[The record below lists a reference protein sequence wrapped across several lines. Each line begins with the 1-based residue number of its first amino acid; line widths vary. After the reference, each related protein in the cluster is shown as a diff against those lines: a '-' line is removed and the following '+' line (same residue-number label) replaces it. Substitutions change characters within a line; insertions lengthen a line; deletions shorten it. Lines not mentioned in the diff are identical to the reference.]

1 MRNNPKPYEI
11 YEHFKGNRYQII
23 TIAQHSETEED
34 MVVYQAL
41 YGEYKMYV
49 RPLSQFMGMVDEKK
63 YPEKK
68 GQYRFQKAAGEM
80 PEEKGQLQTAAPDH
94 EEKVLEA
101 VNSTIEAEAVK
112 DVSGASEEE
121 ALEAV
126 YQAGKKELL
135 ENVSQPG
142 EENASEN
149 ARQQGEEKPSEASG
163 TEDGE
168 NGEEVSIDPMVM
180 DFLDADTYEEK
191 LNILAA
197 LHHRITDDM
206 INTMAIS
213 VDVEIEDGPI
223 ETRYEELKHCIITFQ
238 KYQCSRI
245 R

>member
-23 TIAQHSETEED
+23 TLAQHSETEED

-49 RPLSQFMGMVDEKK
+49 RPLSQFMGMIDEKK

-80 PEEKGQLQTAAPDH
+80 QEEKEHPQTTGPAT
-94 EEKVLEA
+94 EEKA
-101 VNSTIEAEAVK
+101 
-112 DVSGASEEE
+112 
-121 ALEAV
+121 
-126 YQAGKKELL
+126 
-135 ENVSQPG
+135 
-142 EENASEN
+142 
-149 ARQQGEEKPSEASG
+149 SEASG
-163 TEDGE
+163 TEGGE
-168 NGEEVSIDPMVM
+168 TGDEVGIDPMVM
-180 DFLDADTYEEK
+180 DFLEADTYEER

-206 INTMAIS
+206 INTMALS

-238 KYQCSRI
+238 KYQCSRM

>member
-23 TIAQHSETEED
+23 TMAQHSETEED

-49 RPLSQFMGMVDEKK
+49 RPLSLFMGMVDEKK

-68 GQYRFQKAAGEM
+68 GQYRFQKVTEEM
-80 PEEKGQLQTAAPDH
+80 PEEKGQPQTVESAAEKKALEAVGSIR
-94 EEKVLEA
+94 EEKASETVSRAGEEKASESVSRTGEEEKLEA
-101 VNSTIEAEAVK
+101 VNHAGKTE
-112 DVSGASEEE
+112 ASE
-121 ALEAV
+121 
-126 YQAGKKELL
+126 G
-135 ENVSQPG
+135 G
-142 EENASEN
+142 ET
-149 ARQQGEEKPSEASG
+149 G
-163 TEDGE
+163 D
-168 NGEEVSIDPMVM
+168 EVSIDPMVM
-180 DFLDADTYEEK
+180 DFLDADTYEER

-238 KYQCSRI
+238 KYQCSRV

>member
-23 TIAQHSETEED
+23 TLAQHSETEED
-34 MVVYQAL
+34 MVVYQAM

-49 RPLSQFMGMVDEKK
+49 RSLTQFMGMVDETK

-68 GQYRFQKAAGEM
+68 GQYRFQKVSEEAANE
-80 PEEKGQLQTAAPDH
+80 PEA
-94 EEKVLEA
+94 
-101 VNSTIEAEAVK
+101 
-112 DVSGASEEE
+112 EE

-126 YQAGKKELL
+126 SSPEAEKTFEATDKESKEVTQEAG
-135 ENVSQPG
+135 
-142 EENASEN
+142 
-149 ARQQGEEKPSEASG
+149 
-163 TEDGE
+163 
-168 NGEEVSIDPMVM
+168 IDPMVM
-180 DFLDADTYEEK
+180 DFLDADNYEER

-213 VDVEIEDGPI
+213 LDVEIEDGPI
-223 ETRYEELKHCIITFQ
+223 ETRYEELKHCLVTFQ
-238 KYQCSRI
+238 KYQCSRV

>member
-23 TIAQHSETEED
+23 TLAQHSETGED

-63 YPEKK
+63 YPEQK
-68 GQYRFQKAAGEM
+68 GQYRFQKVNEKIT
-80 PEEKGQLQTAAPDH
+80 EEKEQKRAA
-94 EEKVLEA
+94 ESV
-101 VNSTIEAEAVK
+101 V
-112 DVSGASEEE
+112 EE
-121 ALEAV
+121 ALETVDTEGEVAINE
-126 YQAGKKELL
+126 AG
-135 ENVSQPG
+135 
-142 EENASEN
+142 
-149 ARQQGEEKPSEASG
+149 
-163 TEDGE
+163 
-168 NGEEVSIDPMVM
+168 IDPMVM
-180 DFLDADTYEEK
+180 DFLDADTYEER

-223 ETRYEELKHCIITFQ
+223 ETRYEELKHCLVTFQ
-238 KYQCSRI
+238 KYQCSRM

>member
-23 TIAQHSETEED
+23 TMAQHSETEED

-49 RPLSQFMGMVDEKK
+49 RPLSRFMGMVDEKK

-68 GQYRFQKAAGEM
+68 GQYRFQKVTEEM
-80 PEEKGQLQTAAPDH
+80 PEEKGQPQTAESAAEKKALEAVSSIR
-94 EEKVLEA
+94 EEKASETVSGAGEEETLEA
-101 VNSTIEAEAVK
+101 VNHAGKTE
-112 DVSGASEEE
+112 ASE
-121 ALEAV
+121 
-126 YQAGKKELL
+126 
-135 ENVSQPG
+135 S
-142 EENASEN
+142 
-149 ARQQGEEKPSEASG
+149 
-163 TEDGE
+163 GE
-168 NGEEVSIDPMVM
+168 NGDEISIDPMVM
-180 DFLDADTYEEK
+180 DFLDADTYEER

-197 LHHRITDDM
+197 LHHRITNDM

-238 KYQCSRI
+238 KYQCSRM

>member
-23 TIAQHSETEED
+23 TMAQHSETEED

-49 RPLSQFMGMVDEKK
+49 RPLFQFMGMVDEKK

-68 GQYRFQKAAGEM
+68 GQYRFQKVTEEM
-80 PEEKGQLQTAAPDH
+80 PEEKGQPQTAELATV
-94 EEKVLEA
+94 KKALEA
-101 VNSTIEAEAVK
+101 VNR
-112 DVSGASEEE
+112 ASEEE
-121 ALEAV
+121 TLEAV
-126 YQAGKKELL
+126 HHAGKTEAS
-135 ENVSQPG
+135 ETVSQPVA
-142 EENASEN
+142 EKVSEM
-149 ARQQGEEKPSEASG
+149 AGRQEEKASEASG
-163 TEDGE
+163 TEGGE
-168 NGEEVSIDPMVM
+168 NGDEVNIDPMVM
-180 DFLDADTYEEK
+180 DFLDADTYEER

-238 KYQCSRI
+238 KYQCSRM

>member
-23 TIAQHSETEED
+23 TMAQHSETEED

-63 YPEKK
+63 HPEKN
-68 GQYRFQKAAGEM
+68 GQYRFQKVTEEM
-80 PEEKGQLQTAAPDH
+80 PEEKGQPQTTGLAT
-94 EEKVLEA
+94 EEKALEA
-101 VNSTIEAEAVK
+101 ANSISEEKASET
-112 DVSGASEEE
+112 VSWASEEE
-121 ALEAV
+121 TLEAVSGTGEEETLEAV
-126 YQAGKKELL
+126 YHAGKAEAT
-135 ENVSQPG
+135 EGG
-142 EENASEN
+142 ET
-149 ARQQGEEKPSEASG
+149 G
-163 TEDGE
+163 D
-168 NGEEVSIDPMVM
+168 EVSIDPMVM
-180 DFLDADTYEEK
+180 DFLDADTYEER

-238 KYQCSRI
+238 KYQCSRM

>member
-23 TIAQHSETEED
+23 ALAQHSETEED

-49 RPLSQFMGMVDEKK
+49 RPLFQFMGMVDEKK

-68 GQYRFQKAAGEM
+68 GQYRFQKITGEM
-80 PEEKGQLQTAAPDH
+80 PEEKEMQQTAEADS
-94 EEKVLEA
+94 EENALEA
-101 VNSTIEAEAVK
+101 VDRTSEEEALEAV
-112 DVSGASEEE
+112 DRASEEE

-126 YQAGKKELL
+126 SRTSEEETSEAVNQADRKLT
-135 ENVSQPG
+135 
-142 EENASEN
+142 SEN
-149 ARQQGEEKPSEASG
+149 IRWQGGEKSSEASG
-163 TEDGE
+163 TEGGE
-168 NGEEVSIDPMVM
+168 NGDEVTIDPMVM
-180 DFLDADTYEEK
+180 DFLDAHTYEER

-238 KYQCSRI
+238 KYQCSRM

>member
-23 TIAQHSETEED
+23 TLAQHSETEED

-63 YPEKK
+63 YPEQK
-68 GQYRFQKAAGEM
+68 GQYRFQKVNEKIT
-80 PEEKGQLQTAAPDH
+80 EEKEQKRAVESVV
-94 EEKVLEA
+94 EETLEA
-101 VNSTIEAEAVK
+101 
-112 DVSGASEEE
+112 ASEPDVEE
-121 ALEAV
+121 ALETVDTEGEVAINE
-126 YQAGKKELL
+126 AG
-135 ENVSQPG
+135 
-142 EENASEN
+142 
-149 ARQQGEEKPSEASG
+149 
-163 TEDGE
+163 
-168 NGEEVSIDPMVM
+168 IDPMVM
-180 DFLDADTYEEK
+180 DFLDADTYEER

-223 ETRYEELKHCIITFQ
+223 ETRYEELKHCLVTFQ
-238 KYQCSRI
+238 KYQCSRM

>member
-23 TIAQHSETEED
+23 TLAQHSETGED

-63 YPEKK
+63 YPEQK
-68 GQYRFQKAAGEM
+68 GQYRFQKVNEEIS
-80 PEEKGQLQTAAPDH
+80 EEKEQKRAA
-94 EEKVLEA
+94 ESV
-101 VNSTIEAEAVK
+101 V
-112 DVSGASEEE
+112 EE
-121 ALEAV
+121 ALEA
-126 YQAGKKELL
+126 
-135 ENVSQPG
+135 
-142 EENASEN
+142 
-149 ARQQGEEKPSEASG
+149 ASG
-163 TEDGE
+163 PDVEEALETVDPEGE
-168 NGEEVSIDPMVM
+168 AVMNEAGIDPMVM
-180 DFLDADTYEEK
+180 DFLDADTYEER

-223 ETRYEELKHCIITFQ
+223 ETRYEELKHCLVTFQ
-238 KYQCSRI
+238 KYQCSRM